1 MASGEFDSV
10 CNCLEGDAF
19 GDVWDE
25 IDCRDDKSDELF
37 GIGVFFEFGTFSDI
51 QKRNINKPKWD
62 RTFSDSVQNP
72 N

>member
-37 GIGVFFEFGTFSDI
+37 GIGVFFEFGTFS
-51 QKRNINKPKWD
+51 
-62 RTFSDSVQNP
+62 
-72 N
+72 